1 MAFWTAAQVRSDAT
15 KRAVW
20 HVERQGFETYLP
32 LCRPS
37 PRSAKIVPLF
47 PGYLF
52 VCVVDRWRCLLS
64 TYGVVGLI
72 RSGDA
77 PARVRE
83 HEIERMRRQEG
94 RDGII
99 ILPLT
104 KFQPGE
110 RVRVTRGPLAER
122 VGIYAGMSAR
132 DRVRIMFTMFEREIS
147 IELREQDVIAA
158 A

>member
-1 MAFWTAAQVRSDAT
+1 MAFWAAAQVRSDAT
-15 KRAVW
+15 KRAIW

-37 PRSAKIVPLF
+37 RRSAKVVPLF

-52 VCVVDRWRCLLS
+52 VRIEGVWHCLLS
-64 TYGVVGLI
+64 THGIIGLI

-83 HEIERMRRQEG
+83 DEIERMRRQENKE
-94 RDGII
+94 GII
-99 ILPLT
+99 VLPLV

-110 RVRVTRGPLAER
+110 RVRVTRG
-122 VGIYAGMSAR
+122 
-132 DRVRIMFTMFEREIS
+132 
-147 IELREQDVIAA
+147 AA
-158 A
+158 